1 MGLSTAATDKNE
13 CQKSNV
19 AGGRHFENRLVAIS
33 LRRSA
38 IFDEIIAR
46 RCTLVPEGPDVQLKF

>member
-19 AGGRHFENRLVAIS
+19 AGGRHFENRLVAY
-33 LRRSA
+33 LCDVPP
-38 IFDEIIAR
+38 FLMKFLHGDEH
-46 RCTLVPEGPDVQLKF
+46 